1 MSCPHLTKD
10 DRISLGVLLRAW
22 HSIRD
27 CARLLGFSPSGI
39 SKEIKRNGGRDNYS
53 PYQAHKKYL
62 ALRKAANQHCRI
74 LGSDGFITS
83 LVVTLLE
90 LKWSPEQITGRIEHE
105 LKEKL
110 ISTASIY
117 NYANND
123 KELSKLLARKH
134 NKYRRTKAGNDRK
147 KAREEE
153 STKKSINDRPLIINK
168 RKRVGD
174 YEGDT
179 IVGQERTVRIL
190 THVERKYGF
199 LLADMLY
206 DVTAEKISLKTVKAF
221 EQIPDNKKFS
231 ITYDR
236 GCEFAD
242 HEITERK
249 TKMDIYHAN
258 PYHSW
263 ERGTNENTNGLI
275 RRYYPKG
282 TLFANIKE
290 EELADVVEQINHR
303 PRKRLGYK
311 SPHEEFCG
319 VNFRI
324 LM

>member
-1 MSCPHLTKD
+1 MSQRHLTRD
-10 DRISLGVLLRAW
+10 DRISLGALLKAEL
-22 HSIRD
+22 SIRK
-27 CARLLGFSPSGI
+27 CAKQLGFSPPGI
-39 SKEIKRNGGRDNYS
+39 KQEIDNNGGRDNYN
-53 PYQAHKKYL
+53 PYKAHKRYL
-62 ALRKAANQHCRI
+62 RLRKEANQCHRI
-74 LGSDGFITS
+74 LGEDEFITE
-83 LVVTLLE
+83 LVVMLLGF
-90 LKWSPEQITGRIEHE
+90 KWSPEQIAGRIEAE

-110 ISTASIY
+110 ISVASIY
-117 NYANND
+117 NYANNNR
-123 KELSKLLARKH
+123 ELSKLLARKH

-147 KAREEE
+147 RAREEE
-153 STKKSINDRPLIINK
+153 STKKSINDRPSVINK
-168 RKRVGD
+168 RKRVED

-179 IVGQERTVRIL
+179 IIGQERTARIL

-236 GCEFAD
+236 GCEFAYY
-242 HEITERK
+242 EITEKK
-249 TKMDIYHAN
+249 TKLDIYHAN

-282 TLFANIKE
+282 TPFANIEE
-290 EELADVVEQINHR
+290 EELKDVVEQINHR

-311 SPHEEFCG
+311 SPYEKFRG

>member
-10 DRISLGVLLRAW
+10 DRISLGALLKSGL
-22 HSIRD
+22 SIRD
-27 CARLLGFSPSGI
+27 CARQIGFSPPGI
-39 SKEIKRNGGRDNYS
+39 SKEVSKNGGRENYS
-53 PYQAHKKYL
+53 PYQAHKRFL
-62 ALRKAANQHCRI
+62 RLRKEVNQCHRI
-74 LGSDGFITS
+74 LGNDQFVTD
-83 LVVTLLE
+83 LVITLLT
-90 LKWSPEQITGRIEHE
+90 LKWSPEQIAGRIEFE

-117 NYANND
+117 NYANPS
-123 KELSKLLARKH
+123 KEVSRLLPRGH
-134 NKYRRTKAGNDRK
+134 NKYRRRKDGNDRK

-153 STKKSINDRPLIINK
+153 DRRKSIEIRPDIANQ

-179 IVGQERTVRIL
+179 IIGKEKIARIL
-190 THVERKYGF
+190 THVERRYGF

-206 DVTAEKISLKTVKAF
+206 DVSAEKIRIKTVEAF
-221 EQIPDNKKFS
+221 MDIPSDKKHT

-242 HEITERK
+242 FEQTEKETR
-249 TKMDIYHAN
+249 MDIFHAHA
-258 PYHSW
+258 YHSW

-290 EELADVVEQINHR
+290 EELKDVVEQINHR

-311 SPHEEFCG
+311 SPYEEFYG

>member
-1 MSCPHLTKD
+1 MSQRHLTKD
-10 DRISLGVLLRAW
+10 DRISLGALLKAGL
-22 HSIRD
+22 SIRK
-27 CARLLGFSPSGI
+27 CADQLGFSPPGI
-39 SKEIKRNGGRDNYS
+39 KKEIDNNGGRENYS
-53 PYQAHKKYL
+53 PYRAHRRYL
-62 ALRKAANQHCRI
+62 MLRKEANQCHRV
-74 LGSDGFITS
+74 LGKDEFITE
-83 LVVTLLE
+83 LVVMLLE
-90 LKWSPEQITGRIEHE
+90 LKWSPEQITGRIEIE

-117 NYANND
+117 NYVNND
-123 KELSKLLARKH
+123 KELSRLLARKH

-153 STKKSINDRPLIINK
+153 STKKSINDRPPIINK

-179 IVGQERTVRIL
+179 IIGQERTVRIL
-190 THVERKYGF
+190 THVERKYGY

-221 EQIPDNKKFS
+221 ELIPDDKKFS

-242 HEITERK
+242 YEITEKK
-249 TKMDIYHAN
+249 TEMDIYHAN
-258 PYHSW
+258 AYHSW

-282 TLFANIKE
+282 TPFANIKE
-290 EELADVVEQINHR
+290 GELKDVVEQINHR
-303 PRKRLGYK
+303 PRKRLGFK
-311 SPHEEFCG
+311 SPYEKFCG

>member
-10 DRISLGVLLRAW
+10 DRISLGALLKVGLSVRK
-22 HSIRD
+22 
-27 CARLLGFSPSGI
+27 CADQVGFSPPGI
-39 SKEIKRNGGRDNYS
+39 KKEIDRNGGLDNYN
-53 PYQAHKKYL
+53 PYQAHKRYL
-62 ALRKAANQHCRI
+62 RLRKAANQCHRI
-74 LGSDGFITS
+74 LGKDNFITD

-90 LKWSPEQITGRIEHE
+90 LKWSPEQIAGRIEFE
-105 LKEKL
+105 LEEKL
-110 ISTASIY
+110 ISAASIY
-117 NYANND
+117 NYANDD
-123 KELSKLLARKH
+123 KDLSKLLPRGK
-134 NKYRRTKAGNDRK
+134 NKYRRRKDGNQRK
-147 KAREEE
+147 KDREEL
-153 STKKSINDRPLIINK
+153 STKKSIDQRPEIANL

-179 IVGQERTVRIL
+179 IIGKEKTIRIL
-190 THVERKYGF
+190 THVERKCGF

-206 DVTAEKISLKTVKAF
+206 DVTAEKIRIKTVKAF
-221 EQIPDNKKFS
+221 MNIQGDKKFT

-242 HEITERK
+242 FEQTEK
-249 TKMDIYHAN
+249 QTEMDIYHAH

-290 EELADVVEQINHR
+290 EELKDVVEQINHR

-311 SPHEEFCG
+311 SPYEEFCG

>member
-39 SKEIKRNGGRDNYS
+39 SKEIARNGGRVSYN
-53 PYQAHKKYL
+53 PYQAHKRYL
-62 ALRKAANQHCRI
+62 TLRKEANQHCRI
-74 LGSDGFITS
+74 LGKDDFTTS

-90 LKWSPEQITGRIEHE
+90 LKWSPEQIAGRIEYE
-105 LKEKL
+105 LEKKL
-110 ISTASIY
+110 ISAASIY

-123 KELSKLLARKH
+123 KVLCKLLPRGK

-147 KAREEE
+147 KAREVDDPR
-153 STKKSINDRPLIINK
+153 KSIDLRPEVANQ
-168 RKRVGD
+168 RERVGD

-179 IVGQERTVRIL
+179 IIGKEKTTRIL
-190 THVERKYGF
+190 THVDRKYGF

-206 DVTAEKISLKTVKAF
+206 DVTAEKISLKTIEAF
-221 EQIPDNKKFS
+221 MDIPEDKKHT

-242 HEITERK
+242 YWTTEKK
-249 TKMDIYHAN
+249 THMDIYHAHA
-258 PYHSW
+258 YHSW

-290 EELADVVEQINHR
+290 NELADVVEQINHR

-311 SPHEEFCG
+311 SPYEEFCG

>member
-10 DRISLGVLLRAW
+10 DRICLGALLRAW

-27 CARLLGFSPSGI
+27 CARLLGFSPSCI
-39 SKEIKRNGGRDNYS
+39 SKEITRNGGRDKYN
-53 PYQAHKKYL
+53 PHQAHKRYL
-62 ALRKAANQHCRI
+62 SLRKEANQHCRV
-74 LGSDGFITS
+74 LGKDQLITD

-90 LKWSPEQITGRIEHE
+90 LKWSPEQIVGRIEYE
-105 LKEKL
+105 LGERL
-110 ISTASIY
+110 VSIASIY

-123 KELSKLLARKH
+123 KVLCKLLPRKH

-147 KAREEE
+147 KAREA
-153 STKKSINDRPLIINK
+153 SDMRKSIEQRPEAVNQ
-168 RKRVGD
+168 RKRTGD
-174 YEGDT
+174 FEGDT
-179 IVGQERTVRIL
+179 MIGKEKTVRIL
-190 THVERKYGF
+190 THVDRKCGF

-206 DVTAEKISLKTVKAF
+206 DVTAEKISLKTIKAF
-221 EQIPDNKKFS
+221 IDIPDNKKHT

-242 HEITERK
+242 FERTEK
-249 TKMDIYHAN
+249 QTQMDIYHAHA
-258 PYHSW
+258 YCSW

-290 EELADVVEQINHR
+290 EELEDVVKQINHR

-311 SPHEEFCG
+311 SPYEEFCG
-319 VNFRI
+319 VNIRI